1 MNRERR
7 YFGATVAGLLLI
19 ALGAVWVM
27 HNLEMFDFHLRQWWP
42 VILIVIGLVHMAN
55 SRRLTEPGAWIMI
68 LLGGV
73 FLLTANHFVEW
84 DEIWKYWPVVLIVI
98 GLSIVFKRHGGRRRH
113 VPPDEGE
120 DIEMD
125 ASGEGIIRGSAIF
138 GGVERR
144 IADKNITGGT
154 VSAVFGGAEIDL
166 RSAGLSEKGAV
177 LDVSVIFGGAEI
189 FVPETWALELR
200 PSVILGGVSNKAS
213 NPEKSTG
220 PRLVIK
226 ASAIFGGVDIKN

>member
-1 MNRERR
+1 MNHKRR
-7 YFGATVAGLLLI
+7 YLGATVAGLLLI

-27 HNLEMFDFHLRQWWP
+27 HNLDMLDFHLKEWWP
-42 VILIVIGLVHMAN
+42 VILIAIGLVHMSN

-68 LLGGV
+68 LLGGA
-73 FLLTANHFVEW
+73 FLLTANHILEW
-84 DEIWKYWPVVLIVI
+84 HQVWKYWPVVLIVI
-98 GLSIVFKRHGGRRRH
+98 GLSIVFGRHGGRRWH
-113 VPPDEGE
+113 VPPDDGE
-120 DIEMD
+120 DIDVE
-125 ASGEGIIRGSAIF
+125 ASGDNIIRGTAIF

-144 IADKNITGGT
+144 ITDKNFKGGT
-154 VSAVFGGAEIDL
+154 ISAVFGGAEIDL
-166 RSAGLSEKGAV
+166 RSADLDEKGAV

-189 FVPETWALELR
+189 RVPESWALELR

-213 NPEKSTG
+213 NPEESSG